1 MEKTKRQVL
10 IYAQYQQAR
19 AQARIK
25 KLSTAD
31 KLWEDE
37 DFESMKM
44 DEYCQEIRDS
54 LNDDRD
60 TLALATVA
68 QVKILRLWRE
78 TWEKKKIGPK
88 RDQILEAR

>member
-1 MEKTKRQVL
+1 MKAVKSGQQTNTGIEKTNL

-25 KLSTAD
+25 KLSTAG

-37 DFESMKM
+37 DFELMKM
-44 DEYCQEIRDS
+44 DEYCWEIRDS

-60 TLALATVA
+60 ALAPATVA
-68 QVKILRLWRE
+68 LVKILRLW
-78 TWEKKKIGPK
+78 
-88 RDQILEAR
+88 